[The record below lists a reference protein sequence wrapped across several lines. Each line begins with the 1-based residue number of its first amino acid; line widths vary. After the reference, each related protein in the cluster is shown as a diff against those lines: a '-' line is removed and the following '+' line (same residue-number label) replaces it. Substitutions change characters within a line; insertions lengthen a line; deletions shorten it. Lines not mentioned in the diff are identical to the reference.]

1 MPSKEHVMFT
11 KVVDIELN
19 VAGAAA
25 LPDTVDM
32 SYQYSRRGVYNQ
44 REKYNQW
51 DFAAIFTM

>member
-1 MPSKEHVMFT
+1 MVGMPSKEHVMFT

-44 REKYNQW
+44 REKYNQ
-51 DFAAIFTM
+51 